1 MPERVP
7 SVPCTPS
14 VSIIVPIYNVERYL
28 PGCLDGILAQT
39 LANIEV
45 ICVNDGSTDGSGDIL
60 ERYAHRDDRITVL
73 DGPNG
78 GYGRAVNRGIDAA
91 HGEYVGIV
99 VSQEQRLQ
107 VARFRMEASDF
118 REFVMSV
125 DSSRRFAHNALMDQ
139 VNLCNR
145 VCEKIGVSA
154 IAPDV
159 TESDRETYGAFA
171 MRVVEEYY
179 DGNSEKA

>member
-1 MPERVP
+1 MKNLKTQVNEVL
-7 SVPCTPS
+7 TA
-14 VSIIVPIYNVERYL
+14 IMAIEDQELQEMYNDVVHEML
-28 PGCLDGILAQT
+28 EGC
-39 LANIEV
+39 
-45 ICVNDGSTDGSGDIL
+45 S
-60 ERYAHRDDRITVL
+60 
-73 DGPNG
+73 
-78 GYGRAVNRGIDAA
+78 
-91 HGEYVGIV
+91 EYVGIV